1 MNMTINEKIKE
12 IAILKAT
19 GFSGKDIKSIFLSQ
33 AGAIGLLGGFLG
45 VVLGYLISLLINQV
59 PFNVASLETLPIYFR
74 VQDFVLAV
82 VFGLLTTLI
91 AGYLPSRKAA
101 KVDPVSIIRG

>member
-1 MNMTINEKIKE
+1 VAGFGIYNIMNMTINEKIKE

-59 PFNVASLETLPIYFR
+59 PFKLLVWKPYPFISGFR
-74 VQDFVLAV
+74 ILF
-82 VFGLLTTLI
+82 
-91 AGYLPSRKAA
+91 
-101 KVDPVSIIRG
+101 